1 MKRDSRC
8 ERSNCDRAIRS
19 RTMCE
24 KWCIV
29 TRRIRVNSRSIRNDT
44 PRDCR
49 SNSFKEKLK
58 EEGDNPLFFVYN
70 IEMLYMNRGRDVMS
84 KFTVASNGALETTLR
99 GAEVLSTPLLNK
111 GVAFTQEEREELG
124 LKGLLPPAVLT
135 LEEQARRAYEQF
147 SSQPDDLLKNVY
159 LTALHDR
166 NEVLFYRILTE
177 HLREMLPIV
186 YTPTVGVAIQRY
198 SHEYRKPRGIYLSIN
213 DPSGIEDAF
222 ANIGATAENIDLVVV
237 TDGEGILG
245 IGDWGVGG
253 INIAIGKLA
262 VYTAAVGIDPS
273 RVLPVILDVGT
284 NREELLNNPFYIG
297 NRHPRITGEAYDEFI
312 DTFVQAVNKQFPKA
326 LLHWEDFSSRNARKI
341 LDKYRHDVCTFNDDI
356 QGTGAVSLA
365 AVLSAVK
372 ASGVPLSEHRV
383 VVFGAGTAGIG
394 IADQVRDAM
403 VRVGLSDEE
412 SHNRFWCIDRN
423 GLVTD
428 NMEDLLDFQ
437 IPYARK
443 EAEVSDW
450 KQNDA
455 IGLAEVVKHV
465 KPTILIGTSTVAGA
479 FKEEIIKEMASH
491 VERPII
497 LPMSNPTPLAEA
509 KPADL
514 IEWTEGKALVATG
527 SPFEPVTYNG
537 VTYVIGQS
545 NNALIFPGLGLG
557 TIVVRASVMTDGMF
571 AAAAEAVASM
581 VDTSQPGAP
590 ILPEVEELRN
600 ISELVAI
607 EVAKVAVA
615 EGVAREN
622 LSDDDIK
629 IAVKEAIWEPE
640 YRQIKAVEKVRI

>member
-1 MKRDSRC
+1 
-8 ERSNCDRAIRS
+8 
-19 RTMCE
+19 
-24 KWCIV
+24 
-29 TRRIRVNSRSIRNDT
+29 
-44 PRDCR
+44 
-49 SNSFKEKLK
+49 
-58 EEGDNPLFFVYN
+58 
-70 IEMLYMNRGRDVMS
+70 MS
-84 KFTVASNGALETTLR
+84 KFTVASNGSLETTLR
-99 GAEVLSTPLLNK
+99 GVEVLSTPLLNK

-147 SSQPDDLLKNVY
+147 CSQPDDLLKNVY

-166 NEVLFYRILTE
+166 NEVLFYRILTD

-198 SHEYRKPRGIYLSIN
+198 SHEYRKPRGVYLSIN
-213 DPSGIEDAF
+213 DPSGIEEAF

-284 NREELLNNPFYIG
+284 NREELLDNPFYIG
-297 NRHPRITGEAYDEFI
+297 NRHPRITGKAYDKFI

-341 LDKYRHDVCTFNDDI
+341 LDKYRHDICTFNDDI

-403 VRVGLSDEE
+403 VRVGVSEEE
-412 SHNRFWCIDRN
+412 SYKRFWCIDRN

-437 IPYARK
+437 MPYARK
-443 EAEVSDW
+443 EAEVSEW

-455 IGLAEVVKHV
+455 IGLAEVVKQV

-514 IEWTEGKALVATG
+514 IEWTEGRALVATG

-600 ISELVAI
+600 ISEMVAI

-622 LSDDDIK
+622 LSDNDIK

-640 YRQIKAVEKVRI
+640 YRQIKAIEKVRI

>member
-1 MKRDSRC
+1 
-8 ERSNCDRAIRS
+8 
-19 RTMCE
+19 
-24 KWCIV
+24 
-29 TRRIRVNSRSIRNDT
+29 
-44 PRDCR
+44 
-49 SNSFKEKLK
+49 
-58 EEGDNPLFFVYN
+58 
-70 IEMLYMNRGRDVMS
+70 MS
-84 KFTVASNGALETTLR
+84 KFTVASNGSLETTLR
-99 GAEVLSTPLLNK
+99 GVEVLSTPLLNK

-135 LEEQARRAYEQF
+135 LDEQARRAYEQF
-147 SSQPDDLLKNVY
+147 CSQPDDLLKNVY

-166 NEVLFYRILTE
+166 NEVLFYRILTN

-198 SHEYRKPRGIYLSIN
+198 SHEYRKPRGVYLSVN
-213 DPSGIEDAF
+213 DPSGIEEAF

-297 NRHPRITGEAYDEFI
+297 NRHPRVTGEAYDEFI
-312 DTFVQAVNKQFPKA
+312 DTFVQAVGNKFPKA

-437 IPYARK
+437 MPYARK
-443 EAEVSDW
+443 EAEVSEW
-450 KQNDA
+450 KQNDV

-509 KPADL
+509 KPVDL
-514 IEWTEGKALVATG
+514 IEWTEGRALVATG

-600 ISELVAI
+600 ISEMVAI

-622 LSDDDIK
+622 LSDNDIK
-629 IAVKEAIWEPE
+629 IAVKDAIWEPE

>member
-1 MKRDSRC
+1 
-8 ERSNCDRAIRS
+8 
-19 RTMCE
+19 
-24 KWCIV
+24 
-29 TRRIRVNSRSIRNDT
+29 
-44 PRDCR
+44 
-49 SNSFKEKLK
+49 
-58 EEGDNPLFFVYN
+58 
-70 IEMLYMNRGRDVMS
+70 MS

-111 GVAFTQEEREELG
+111 GVAFTQNEREELG

-166 NEVLFYRILTE
+166 NEVLFYRILTD

-198 SHEYRKPRGIYLSIN
+198 SHEYRKPRGVYLSIN
-213 DPSGIEDAF
+213 DPSGIEEAF
-222 ANIGATAENIDLVVV
+222 TNIGATAENIDLVVV

-297 NRHPRITGEAYDEFI
+297 NRHPRITGKAYDEFI

-403 VRVGLSDEE
+403 VRVGVSEEE
-412 SHNRFWCIDRN
+412 SYKRFWCIDRN

-443 EAEVSDW
+443 KVEVSGW
-450 KQNDA
+450 KQNDV

-514 IEWTEGKALVATG
+514 IEWTEGRALVATG

-600 ISELVAI
+600 ISEMVAI

-615 EGVAREN
+615 EGVARVN
-622 LSDDDIK
+622 LSDNDIK
-629 IAVKEAIWEPE
+629 MTVKEAMWKPE

>member
-1 MKRDSRC
+1 
-8 ERSNCDRAIRS
+8 
-19 RTMCE
+19 
-24 KWCIV
+24 
-29 TRRIRVNSRSIRNDT
+29 
-44 PRDCR
+44 
-49 SNSFKEKLK
+49 
-58 EEGDNPLFFVYN
+58 
-70 IEMLYMNRGRDVMS
+70 MNRGRDVMS

-111 GVAFTQEEREELG
+111 GVAFTQNEREELG

-166 NEVLFYRILTE
+166 NEVLFYRILTD

-198 SHEYRKPRGIYLSIN
+198 SHEYRKPRGVYLSIN
-213 DPSGIEDAF
+213 DPLGIEEAF
-222 ANIGATAENIDLVVV
+222 TNIGATAENIDLVVV

-403 VRVGLSDEE
+403 VRVGVSEEE
-412 SHNRFWCIDRN
+412 SYKRFWCIDRN

-443 EAEVSDW
+443 QAEVSEW
-450 KQNDA
+450 KQNDV

-514 IEWTEGKALVATG
+514 IEWTEGRALVATG

-600 ISELVAI
+600 ISEMVAI

-615 EGVAREN
+615 EGVARVN
-622 LSDDDIK
+622 LSDNDIK
-629 IAVKEAIWEPE
+629 MAVKEAMWKPE

>member
-1 MKRDSRC
+1 
-8 ERSNCDRAIRS
+8 
-19 RTMCE
+19 
-24 KWCIV
+24 
-29 TRRIRVNSRSIRNDT
+29 
-44 PRDCR
+44 
-49 SNSFKEKLK
+49 
-58 EEGDNPLFFVYN
+58 
-70 IEMLYMNRGRDVMS
+70 MS
-84 KFTVASNGALETTLR
+84 KFTVASNGSLETTLR
-99 GAEVLSTPLLNK
+99 GVEVLSTPLLNK

-147 SSQPDDLLKNVY
+147 CSQPDDLLKNVY

-166 NEVLFYRILTE
+166 NEVLFYRILTD

-198 SHEYRKPRGIYLSIN
+198 SHEYRKPRGVYLSIN
-213 DPSGIEDAF
+213 DPSGIEEAF

-284 NREELLNNPFYIG
+284 NREELLDNPFYIG
-297 NRHPRITGEAYDEFI
+297 NRHLRITGEAYDEFI

-341 LDKYRHDVCTFNDDI
+341 LDKYRHDICTFNDDI

-403 VRVGLSDEE
+403 VRVGVSEEE
-412 SHNRFWCIDRN
+412 SYKRFWCIDRN

-437 IPYARK
+437 MPYARK
-443 EAEVSDW
+443 EAEVSEW
-450 KQNDA
+450 KQNGV

-600 ISELVAI
+600 ISEMVAI

-622 LSDDDIK
+622 LSDNDIK

>member
-1 MKRDSRC
+1 
-8 ERSNCDRAIRS
+8 
-19 RTMCE
+19 
-24 KWCIV
+24 
-29 TRRIRVNSRSIRNDT
+29 
-44 PRDCR
+44 
-49 SNSFKEKLK
+49 
-58 EEGDNPLFFVYN
+58 
-70 IEMLYMNRGRDVMS
+70 MS
-84 KFTVASNGALETTLR
+84 KFTVASNGSLETTLR
-99 GAEVLSTPLLNK
+99 GVEVLSTPLLNK

-198 SHEYRKPRGIYLSIN
+198 SHEYRKPRGVYLSIN

-403 VRVGLSDEE
+403 VRVGLSDEA

>member
-1 MKRDSRC
+1 
-8 ERSNCDRAIRS
+8 
-19 RTMCE
+19 
-24 KWCIV
+24 
-29 TRRIRVNSRSIRNDT
+29 
-44 PRDCR
+44 
-49 SNSFKEKLK
+49 
-58 EEGDNPLFFVYN
+58 
-70 IEMLYMNRGRDVMS
+70 MS
-84 KFTVASNGALETTLR
+84 KFTVASNGSLETTLR
-99 GAEVLSTPLLNK
+99 GVEVLSTPLLNK

-147 SSQPDDLLKNVY
+147 CSQPDDLLKNVY

-166 NEVLFYRILTE
+166 NEVLFYRILTD

-198 SHEYRKPRGIYLSIN
+198 SHEYRKPRGVYLSIN
-213 DPSGIEDAF
+213 DPSGIEEAF

-403 VRVGLSDEE
+403 VRVGVSEEE
-412 SHNRFWCIDRN
+412 SYKRFWCIDRN

-443 EAEVSDW
+443 EAEVSEW
-450 KQNDA
+450 KQNDV

-514 IEWTEGKALVATG
+514 IQWTEGRALVATG

-600 ISELVAI
+600 ISEMVAI

-622 LSDDDIK
+622 LSDNDIK

>member
-1 MKRDSRC
+1 
-8 ERSNCDRAIRS
+8 
-19 RTMCE
+19 
-24 KWCIV
+24 
-29 TRRIRVNSRSIRNDT
+29 
-44 PRDCR
+44 
-49 SNSFKEKLK
+49 
-58 EEGDNPLFFVYN
+58 
-70 IEMLYMNRGRDVMS
+70 MS
-84 KFTVASNGALETTLR
+84 KFTVASNGSLETTLR
-99 GAEVLSTPLLNK
+99 GVEVLSTPLLNK

-147 SSQPDDLLKNVY
+147 CSQPDDLLKNVY

-166 NEVLFYRILTE
+166 NEVLFYRILTD

-198 SHEYRKPRGIYLSIN
+198 SHEYRKPRGVYLSIN
-213 DPSGIEDAF
+213 DPSGIEEAF

-284 NREELLNNPFYIG
+284 NREELLDNPFYIG

-341 LDKYRHDVCTFNDDI
+341 LDKYRHDICTFNDDI

-403 VRVGLSDEE
+403 VRVGVSEEE
-412 SHNRFWCIDRN
+412 SYKRFWCIDRN

-443 EAEVSDW
+443 EAEVSEW
-450 KQNDA
+450 KQNGV

-479 FKEEIIKEMASH
+479 FKEEIIKEMASR

-514 IEWTEGKALVATG
+514 IEWTEGRALVATG

-600 ISELVAI
+600 ISEMVAI

-622 LSDDDIK
+622 LSDNDIK

>member
-1 MKRDSRC
+1 
-8 ERSNCDRAIRS
+8 
-19 RTMCE
+19 
-24 KWCIV
+24 
-29 TRRIRVNSRSIRNDT
+29 
-44 PRDCR
+44 
-49 SNSFKEKLK
+49 
-58 EEGDNPLFFVYN
+58 
-70 IEMLYMNRGRDVMS
+70 MS

-111 GVAFTQEEREELG
+111 GVAFTQNEREELG

-166 NEVLFYRILTE
+166 NEVLFYRILTD

-198 SHEYRKPRGIYLSIN
+198 SHEYRKPRGVYLSIN
-213 DPSGIEDAF
+213 DPSGIEEAF
-222 ANIGATAENIDLVVV
+222 TNIGATAENIDLVVV

-284 NREELLNNPFYIG
+284 NREELLDNPFYIG

-403 VRVGLSDEE
+403 VRVGVSEEE
-412 SHNRFWCIDRN
+412 SYKRFWCIDRN

-443 EAEVSDW
+443 EAEVSEW
-450 KQNDA
+450 KENDV

-514 IEWTEGKALVATG
+514 IEWTEGRALVATG

-600 ISELVAI
+600 ISEMVAI

-615 EGVAREN
+615 EGVARVN
-622 LSDDDIK
+622 LSDNDIK
-629 IAVKEAIWEPE
+629 MAVQEAMWKPE

>member
-1 MKRDSRC
+1 
-8 ERSNCDRAIRS
+8 
-19 RTMCE
+19 
-24 KWCIV
+24 
-29 TRRIRVNSRSIRNDT
+29 
-44 PRDCR
+44 
-49 SNSFKEKLK
+49 
-58 EEGDNPLFFVYN
+58 
-70 IEMLYMNRGRDVMS
+70 MNRGRDVMS
-84 KFTVASNGALETTLR
+84 KFTVASNGSLETTLR
-99 GAEVLSTPLLNK
+99 GVEVLSTPLLNK

-147 SSQPDDLLKNVY
+147 CSQPDDLLKNVY

-166 NEVLFYRILTE
+166 NEVLFYRILTD

-198 SHEYRKPRGIYLSIN
+198 SHEYRKPRGVYLSIN
-213 DPSGIEDAF
+213 DPSGIEEAF

-341 LDKYRHDVCTFNDDI
+341 LDKYRHDICTFNDDI

-403 VRVGLSDEE
+403 VRVGVSEEE
-412 SHNRFWCIDRN
+412 SYKRFWCIDRN

-428 NMEDLLDFQ
+428 NMKDLLDFQ
-437 IPYARK
+437 MPYARK
-443 EAEVSDW
+443 EAEVSEW
-450 KQNDA
+450 KQNGV

-479 FKEEIIKEMASH
+479 FKEEIVKEMASH

-514 IEWTEGKALVATG
+514 IKWTEGRALVATG

-600 ISELVAI
+600 ISEMVAI

-622 LSDDDIK
+622 LSDNDIK

>member
-1 MKRDSRC
+1 
-8 ERSNCDRAIRS
+8 
-19 RTMCE
+19 
-24 KWCIV
+24 
-29 TRRIRVNSRSIRNDT
+29 
-44 PRDCR
+44 
-49 SNSFKEKLK
+49 
-58 EEGDNPLFFVYN
+58 
-70 IEMLYMNRGRDVMS
+70 MS
-84 KFTVASNGALETTLR
+84 KFTVASNGSLETTLR
-99 GAEVLSTPLLNK
+99 GVEVLSTPLLNK

-135 LEEQARRAYEQF
+135 LDEQARRAYEQF
-147 SSQPDDLLKNVY
+147 CSQPDDLLKNVY

-166 NEVLFYRILTE
+166 NEVLFYRILTN

-198 SHEYRKPRGIYLSIN
+198 SHEYRKPRGVYLSVN
-213 DPSGIEDAF
+213 DPSGIEEAF

-297 NRHPRITGEAYDEFI
+297 NRHPRVTGEAYDEFI
-312 DTFVQAVNKQFPKA
+312 DTFVQAVGNKFPKA

-443 EAEVSDW
+443 EAEVSEW
-450 KQNDA
+450 KQNGV

-514 IEWTEGKALVATG
+514 IEWTEGRALVATG

-581 VDTSQPGAP
+581 VDASQPGAP

-600 ISELVAI
+600 ISEMVAI

-615 EGVAREN
+615 EGVAREK
-622 LSDDDIK
+622 LSDNDIK

>member
-1 MKRDSRC
+1 
-8 ERSNCDRAIRS
+8 
-19 RTMCE
+19 
-24 KWCIV
+24 
-29 TRRIRVNSRSIRNDT
+29 
-44 PRDCR
+44 
-49 SNSFKEKLK
+49 
-58 EEGDNPLFFVYN
+58 
-70 IEMLYMNRGRDVMS
+70 MS
-84 KFTVASNGALETTLR
+84 KFTVASNGSLETALR
-99 GAEVLSTPLLNK
+99 GVEVLATPLLNK

-135 LEEQARRAYEQF
+135 LDEQARRAYEQF
-147 SSQPDDLLKNVY
+147 CSQPDDLLKNVY

-198 SHEYRKPRGIYLSIN
+198 SHEYRKPRGVYLSIN
-213 DPSGIEDAF
+213 DPSGIEEAF

-372 ASGVPLSEHRV
+372 VSGVPLSEHRV

-443 EAEVSDW
+443 EAEVSEW
-450 KQNDA
+450 KQNDV

-509 KPADL
+509 KPVDL
-514 IEWTEGKALVATG
+514 IEWTEGRALVATG

-600 ISELVAI
+600 ISEMVAI

-622 LSDDDIK
+622 LSENDIK

>member
-1 MKRDSRC
+1 
-8 ERSNCDRAIRS
+8 
-19 RTMCE
+19 
-24 KWCIV
+24 
-29 TRRIRVNSRSIRNDT
+29 
-44 PRDCR
+44 
-49 SNSFKEKLK
+49 
-58 EEGDNPLFFVYN
+58 
-70 IEMLYMNRGRDVMS
+70 MS
-84 KFTVASNGALETTLR
+84 KFTVASNGSLETTLR
-99 GAEVLSTPLLNK
+99 GVEVLSTPLLNK

-147 SSQPDDLLKNVY
+147 CSQPDDLLKNVY

-166 NEVLFYRILTE
+166 NEVLFYRILTD

-198 SHEYRKPRGIYLSIN
+198 SHEYRKPRGVYLSIN
-213 DPSGIEDAF
+213 DPSGIEEAF

-284 NREELLNNPFYIG
+284 NREELLDNPFYIG

-341 LDKYRHDVCTFNDDI
+341 LDKYRHDICTFNDDI

-403 VRVGLSDEE
+403 VRVGVSEEE
-412 SHNRFWCIDRN
+412 SYKRFWCIDRN

-443 EAEVSDW
+443 EAEVSEW
-450 KQNDA
+450 KQNGV

-509 KPADL
+509 KPANL
-514 IEWTEGKALVATG
+514 IEWTEGRALVATG

-600 ISELVAI
+600 ISEMVAI

-622 LSDDDIK
+622 VSDNDIK

>member
-1 MKRDSRC
+1 
-8 ERSNCDRAIRS
+8 
-19 RTMCE
+19 
-24 KWCIV
+24 
-29 TRRIRVNSRSIRNDT
+29 
-44 PRDCR
+44 
-49 SNSFKEKLK
+49 
-58 EEGDNPLFFVYN
+58 
-70 IEMLYMNRGRDVMS
+70 MS

-111 GVAFTQEEREELG
+111 GVAFTQNEREELG

-166 NEVLFYRILTE
+166 NEVLFYRILTD

-198 SHEYRKPRGIYLSIN
+198 SHEYRKPRGVYLSIN
-213 DPSGIEDAF
+213 DPSGIEEAF
-222 ANIGATAENIDLVVV
+222 TNIGATAENIDLVVV

-312 DTFVQAVNKQFPKA
+312 DTFVQAVNNQFPKA

-403 VRVGLSDEE
+403 VRVGVSEEE
-412 SHNRFWCIDRN
+412 SYKRFWCIDRN

-443 EAEVSDW
+443 EAEVSEW
-450 KQNDA
+450 KENDV

-514 IEWTEGKALVATG
+514 IQWTEGRALVATG

-600 ISELVAI
+600 ISEMVAI

-615 EGVAREN
+615 EGVARVN
-622 LSDDDIK
+622 LSDNDIK
-629 IAVKEAIWEPE
+629 MAVQEAMWKPE

>member
-1 MKRDSRC
+1 
-8 ERSNCDRAIRS
+8 
-19 RTMCE
+19 
-24 KWCIV
+24 
-29 TRRIRVNSRSIRNDT
+29 
-44 PRDCR
+44 
-49 SNSFKEKLK
+49 
-58 EEGDNPLFFVYN
+58 
-70 IEMLYMNRGRDVMS
+70 MS
-84 KFTVASNGALETTLR
+84 KFTVASNGALETALR
-99 GAEVLSTPLLNK
+99 GVEVLSTPLLNK

-135 LEEQARRAYEQF
+135 LDEQARRAYEQF
-147 SSQPDDLLKNVY
+147 CSQPDDLLKNVY

-166 NEVLFYRILTE
+166 NEVLFYRILTD

-198 SHEYRKPRGIYLSIN
+198 SHEYRKPRGVYLSVN
-213 DPSGIEDAF
+213 DPSGIEEAF
-222 ANIGATAENIDLVVV
+222 NNIGATAENIDLVVV

-403 VRVGLSDEE
+403 VRVGLSEEE

-428 NMEDLLDFQ
+428 NMGDLLDFQ

-443 EAEVSDW
+443 EAEVSEW
-450 KQNDA
+450 KANDV
-455 IGLAEVVKHV
+455 IGLAEVVKHA

-514 IEWTEGKALVATG
+514 IEWTEGRALVATG

-600 ISELVAI
+600 ISEMVAI

-615 EGVAREN
+615 EGVAREK
-622 LSDDDIK
+622 LSDNDIK
-629 IAVKEAIWEPE
+629 IAVKEAMWMPE

>member
-1 MKRDSRC
+1 
-8 ERSNCDRAIRS
+8 
-19 RTMCE
+19 
-24 KWCIV
+24 
-29 TRRIRVNSRSIRNDT
+29 
-44 PRDCR
+44 
-49 SNSFKEKLK
+49 
-58 EEGDNPLFFVYN
+58 
-70 IEMLYMNRGRDVMS
+70 MS

-111 GVAFTQEEREELG
+111 GVAFTQNEREELG

-166 NEVLFYRILTE
+166 NEVLFYRILTD

-198 SHEYRKPRGIYLSIN
+198 SHEYRKPRGVYLSIN
-213 DPSGIEDAF
+213 DPSGIEEAF
-222 ANIGATAENIDLVVV
+222 TNIGATAENIDLVVV

-403 VRVGLSDEE
+403 VRVGVSEEE
-412 SHNRFWCIDRN
+412 SYKRFWCIDRN

-443 EAEVSDW
+443 EAEVSEW
-450 KQNDA
+450 KENDV

-514 IEWTEGKALVATG
+514 IEWTEGRALVATG
-527 SPFEPVTYNG
+527 SPFESVTYNG

-600 ISELVAI
+600 ISEMVAI

-615 EGVAREN
+615 EGVARVN
-622 LSDDDIK
+622 LSDNDIK
-629 IAVKEAIWEPE
+629 MAVKEAMWKPE

>member
-1 MKRDSRC
+1 
-8 ERSNCDRAIRS
+8 
-19 RTMCE
+19 
-24 KWCIV
+24 
-29 TRRIRVNSRSIRNDT
+29 
-44 PRDCR
+44 
-49 SNSFKEKLK
+49 
-58 EEGDNPLFFVYN
+58 
-70 IEMLYMNRGRDVMS
+70 MS
-84 KFTVASNGALETTLR
+84 KFTVASNGSLETTLR
-99 GAEVLSTPLLNK
+99 GVEVLATPLLNK

-147 SSQPDDLLKNVY
+147 CSQPDDLLKNVY

-166 NEVLFYRILTE
+166 NEVLFYRILTD

-198 SHEYRKPRGIYLSIN
+198 SHEYRKPRGVYLSVN
-213 DPSGIEDAF
+213 DPSGIEEAF

-284 NREELLNNPFYIG
+284 NREDLLNNPFYIG
-297 NRHPRITGEAYDEFI
+297 NRHPRVTGEAYDEFI
-312 DTFVQAVNKQFPKA
+312 DTFVQAVGNKFPKA

-372 ASGVPLSEHRV
+372 ASGVPLNEHRV

-403 VRVGLSDEE
+403 VRVGLSEQE
-412 SHNRFWCIDRN
+412 AHERFWCIDRN
-423 GLVTD
+423 GLITD

-437 IPYARK
+437 IPYVRK
-443 EAEVSDW
+443 VAEVNEW
-450 KQNDA
+450 KQSDA
-455 IGLAEVVKHV
+455 IGLAEVVKYV

-509 KPADL
+509 KPVDL
-514 IEWTEGKALVATG
+514 IEWTEGRALVATG

-581 VDTSQPGAP
+581 VDTSKPGAP

-600 ISELVAI
+600 ISEMVAI

-615 EGVAREN
+615 EGVARES
-622 LSDDDIK
+622 LSDNDIK
-629 IAVKEAIWEPE
+629 IAVKESMWKPE

>member
-1 MKRDSRC
+1 
-8 ERSNCDRAIRS
+8 
-19 RTMCE
+19 
-24 KWCIV
+24 
-29 TRRIRVNSRSIRNDT
+29 
-44 PRDCR
+44 
-49 SNSFKEKLK
+49 
-58 EEGDNPLFFVYN
+58 
-70 IEMLYMNRGRDVMS
+70 MS
-84 KFTVASNGALETTLR
+84 KFTVAPNGALETTLR

-111 GVAFTQEEREELG
+111 GVAFTQNEREELG

-166 NEVLFYRILTE
+166 NEVLFYRILTD

-198 SHEYRKPRGIYLSIN
+198 SHEYRKPRGVYLSIN
-213 DPSGIEDAF
+213 DPSGIEEAF
-222 ANIGATAENIDLVVV
+222 TNIGATAENIDLVVV

-403 VRVGLSDEE
+403 VRVGVSEEE
-412 SHNRFWCIDRN
+412 SYKRFWCIDRN

-443 EAEVSDW
+443 EAEVSEW
-450 KQNDA
+450 KENDV

-514 IEWTEGKALVATG
+514 IEWTEGRALVATG

-600 ISELVAI
+600 ISEMVAI

-615 EGVAREN
+615 EGVARVN
-622 LSDDDIK
+622 LSDNDIK
-629 IAVKEAIWEPE
+629 MAVQEAMWKPE

>member
-1 MKRDSRC
+1 
-8 ERSNCDRAIRS
+8 
-19 RTMCE
+19 
-24 KWCIV
+24 
-29 TRRIRVNSRSIRNDT
+29 
-44 PRDCR
+44 
-49 SNSFKEKLK
+49 
-58 EEGDNPLFFVYN
+58 
-70 IEMLYMNRGRDVMS
+70 MS

-166 NEVLFYRILTE
+166 NEVLFYRILTD

-428 NMEDLLDFQ
+428 NMEGLLDFQ

-450 KQNDA
+450 KQNDV

-514 IEWTEGKALVATG
+514 IEWTEGRALVATG

-581 VDTSQPGAP
+581 VDTSQSGAP

-622 LSDDDIK
+622 LSDNDIK
-629 IAVKEAIWEPE
+629 IAVKEAMWKPE
-640 YRQIKAVEKVRI
+640 YRQIKAVEKVSI

>member
-1 MKRDSRC
+1 
-8 ERSNCDRAIRS
+8 
-19 RTMCE
+19 
-24 KWCIV
+24 
-29 TRRIRVNSRSIRNDT
+29 
-44 PRDCR
+44 
-49 SNSFKEKLK
+49 
-58 EEGDNPLFFVYN
+58 
-70 IEMLYMNRGRDVMS
+70 MS
-84 KFTVASNGALETTLR
+84 KFTVASNGSLETTLR
-99 GAEVLSTPLLNK
+99 GVEVLSTPLLNK

-147 SSQPDDLLKNVY
+147 CSQPDDLLKNVY

-166 NEVLFYRILTE
+166 NEVLFYRILTD

-198 SHEYRKPRGIYLSIN
+198 SHEYRKPRGVYLSIN
-213 DPSGIEDAF
+213 DPSGIEEAF

-284 NREELLNNPFYIG
+284 NREELLDNPFYIG

-341 LDKYRHDVCTFNDDI
+341 LDKYRHDICTFNDDI

-403 VRVGLSDEE
+403 VRVGVSEEE
-412 SHNRFWCIDRN
+412 SYKRFWCIDRN

-437 IPYARK
+437 MPYARK
-443 EAEVSDW
+443 EAEVSEW
-450 KQNDA
+450 KENGV
-455 IGLAEVVKHV
+455 IGLAEVVKQV

-514 IEWTEGKALVATG
+514 IEWTEGRALVATG

-600 ISELVAI
+600 ISEMVAI

-622 LSDDDIK
+622 LSDNDIK

>member
-1 MKRDSRC
+1 
-8 ERSNCDRAIRS
+8 
-19 RTMCE
+19 
-24 KWCIV
+24 
-29 TRRIRVNSRSIRNDT
+29 
-44 PRDCR
+44 
-49 SNSFKEKLK
+49 
-58 EEGDNPLFFVYN
+58 
-70 IEMLYMNRGRDVMS
+70 MNRGRDVMS

-111 GVAFTQEEREELG
+111 GVAFTQNEREELG

-166 NEVLFYRILTE
+166 NEVLFYRILTD

-198 SHEYRKPRGIYLSIN
+198 SHEYRKPRGVYLSIN
-213 DPSGIEDAF
+213 DPSGIEEAF
-222 ANIGATAENIDLVVV
+222 TNIGATAENIDLVVV

-403 VRVGLSDEE
+403 VRVGVSEEE
-412 SHNRFWCIDRN
+412 SYKRFWCIDRN

-443 EAEVSDW
+443 EAEVSEW
-450 KQNDA
+450 KENDV

-479 FKEEIIKEMASH
+479 FKEEIIKEMDSH

-514 IEWTEGKALVATG
+514 IEWTEGRALVATG

-600 ISELVAI
+600 ISEMVAI

-615 EGVAREN
+615 EGVARVN
-622 LSDDDIK
+622 LSDNDIK
-629 IAVKEAIWEPE
+629 MAVQEVMWKPE

>member
-1 MKRDSRC
+1 
-8 ERSNCDRAIRS
+8 
-19 RTMCE
+19 
-24 KWCIV
+24 
-29 TRRIRVNSRSIRNDT
+29 
-44 PRDCR
+44 
-49 SNSFKEKLK
+49 
-58 EEGDNPLFFVYN
+58 
-70 IEMLYMNRGRDVMS
+70 MS

-622 LSDDDIK
+622 LSDEDIK

>member
-1 MKRDSRC
+1 
-8 ERSNCDRAIRS
+8 
-19 RTMCE
+19 
-24 KWCIV
+24 
-29 TRRIRVNSRSIRNDT
+29 
-44 PRDCR
+44 
-49 SNSFKEKLK
+49 
-58 EEGDNPLFFVYN
+58 
-70 IEMLYMNRGRDVMS
+70 MNRGRDVMS

-111 GVAFTQEEREELG
+111 GVAFTQNEREELG

-166 NEVLFYRILTE
+166 NEVLFYRILTD

-213 DPSGIEDAF
+213 DPSGIEEAF
-222 ANIGATAENIDLVVV
+222 ANMGATAENIDLVVV

-403 VRVGLSDEE
+403 VRVGVSEEE
-412 SHNRFWCIDRN
+412 SYKRFWCIDRN

-443 EAEVSDW
+443 EAEVSEW
-450 KQNDA
+450 KENDV

-479 FKEEIIKEMASH
+479 FKEEIIKKMASH

-514 IEWTEGKALVATG
+514 IEWTEGRALVATG

-600 ISELVAI
+600 ISEMVAI

-615 EGVAREN
+615 EGVARVN
-622 LSDDDIK
+622 LSDNDIK
-629 IAVKEAIWEPE
+629 MAVKEAMWKPK

>member
-1 MKRDSRC
+1 
-8 ERSNCDRAIRS
+8 
-19 RTMCE
+19 
-24 KWCIV
+24 
-29 TRRIRVNSRSIRNDT
+29 
-44 PRDCR
+44 
-49 SNSFKEKLK
+49 
-58 EEGDNPLFFVYN
+58 
-70 IEMLYMNRGRDVMS
+70 MS
-84 KFTVASNGALETTLR
+84 KFTVASNGSLETTLR
-99 GAEVLSTPLLNK
+99 GVEVLSTPLLNK

-147 SSQPDDLLKNVY
+147 CSQPDDLLKNVY

-166 NEVLFYRILTE
+166 NEVLFYRILTD

-198 SHEYRKPRGIYLSIN
+198 SHEYRKPRGVYLSIN
-213 DPSGIEDAF
+213 DPSGIEEAF

-284 NREELLNNPFYIG
+284 NREELLDNPFYIG

-312 DTFVQAVNKQFPKA
+312 DTFVQVVNKQFPKA

-341 LDKYRHDVCTFNDDI
+341 LDKYRHDICTFNDDI

-403 VRVGLSDEE
+403 VRVGVSEEE
-412 SHNRFWCIDRN
+412 SYKRFWCIDRN

-437 IPYARK
+437 MPYARK
-443 EAEVSDW
+443 EAEVSEW
-450 KQNDA
+450 KENGV
-455 IGLAEVVKHV
+455 IGLAEVVKQV

-514 IEWTEGKALVATG
+514 IEWTEGRALVATG

-600 ISELVAI
+600 ISEMVAI

-622 LSDDDIK
+622 LSDNDIK

-640 YRQIKAVEKVRI
+640 YRQIKAVEKVTI

>member
-1 MKRDSRC
+1 
-8 ERSNCDRAIRS
+8 
-19 RTMCE
+19 
-24 KWCIV
+24 
-29 TRRIRVNSRSIRNDT
+29 
-44 PRDCR
+44 
-49 SNSFKEKLK
+49 
-58 EEGDNPLFFVYN
+58 
-70 IEMLYMNRGRDVMS
+70 MNRGRDVMS

-111 GVAFTQEEREELG
+111 GVAFTREEREELG

-166 NEVLFYRILTE
+166 NEVLFYRILTD

-428 NMEDLLDFQ
+428 NMEGLLDFQ

-450 KQNDA
+450 KQNDV

-514 IEWTEGKALVATG
+514 IEWTEGRALVATG

-622 LSDDDIK
+622 LSDNDIK
-629 IAVKEAIWEPE
+629 IAVKEAMWKPE
-640 YRQIKAVEKVRI
+640 YRQIKAVEKVSI

>member
-1 MKRDSRC
+1 
-8 ERSNCDRAIRS
+8 
-19 RTMCE
+19 
-24 KWCIV
+24 
-29 TRRIRVNSRSIRNDT
+29 
-44 PRDCR
+44 
-49 SNSFKEKLK
+49 
-58 EEGDNPLFFVYN
+58 
-70 IEMLYMNRGRDVMS
+70 MS

-111 GVAFTQEEREELG
+111 GVAFTQNEREELG

-166 NEVLFYRILTE
+166 NEVLFYRILTD

-198 SHEYRKPRGIYLSIN
+198 SHEYRKPRGVYLSIN
-213 DPSGIEDAF
+213 DPSGIEEAF
-222 ANIGATAENIDLVVV
+222 TNIGATAENIDLVVV

-312 DTFVQAVNKQFPKA
+312 DTFVQSVNKQFPKA

-403 VRVGLSDEE
+403 VRVGVSEEE
-412 SHNRFWCIDRN
+412 SYKRFWCIDRN

-443 EAEVSDW
+443 EAEVSEW
-450 KQNDA
+450 KQNDV

-491 VERPII
+491 IERPII

-514 IEWTEGKALVATG
+514 IEWTEGRALVATG

-600 ISELVAI
+600 ISEMVAI

-615 EGVAREN
+615 EGVARVN
-622 LSDDDIK
+622 LSDNDIK
-629 IAVKEAIWEPE
+629 MAVKEAMWKPE

>member
-1 MKRDSRC
+1 MAYINK
-8 ERSNCDRAIRS
+8 
-19 RTMCE
+19 
-24 KWCIV
+24 
-29 TRRIRVNSRSIRNDT
+29 
-44 PRDCR
+44 
-49 SNSFKEKLK
+49 
-58 EEGDNPLFFVYN
+58 
-70 IEMLYMNRGRDVMS
+70 GRDGMS
-84 KFTVASNGALETTLR
+84 KFTVTSNGVLETTLR
-99 GAEVLSTPLLNK
+99 GVEVLATPLLNK
-111 GVAFTQEEREELG
+111 GVAFTEEEREELG

-135 LEEQARRAYEQF
+135 LDEQARRAYKQF
-147 SSQPDDLLKNVY
+147 CSQPDDLLKNVY

-166 NEVLFYRILTE
+166 NEVLFYRLLTD

-198 SHEYRKPRGIYLSIN
+198 SHEYRKPRGVYLSIN
-213 DPSGIEDAF
+213 DPSGIEEAF
-222 ANIGATAENIDLVVV
+222 SNIGATAENIDLVVV

-284 NREELLNNPFYIG
+284 NREDLLSNPFYIG
-297 NRHPRITGEAYDEFI
+297 NRHPRITGEAYDTFI
-312 DTFVQAVNKQFPKA
+312 DTFVKAVCNKFPKA
-326 LLHWEDFSSRNARKI
+326 LLHWEDFSSRNARRI
-341 LDKYRHDVCTFNDDI
+341 LDKYRDHVCTFNDDI

-372 ASGVPLSEHRV
+372 TSGVPLCEHRV

-403 VRVGLSDEE
+403 VRAGLSEKE
-412 SHNRFWCIDRN
+412 ANERFWCIDRN
-423 GLVTD
+423 GLLTD
-428 NMEDLLDFQ
+428 NMEGLLDFQ
-437 IPYARK
+437 LPYTRM
-443 EAEVSDW
+443 ESEVNEW
-450 KQNDA
+450 KQSETV
-455 IGLAEVVKHV
+455 GLAEVVKHV
-465 KPTILIGTSTVAGA
+465 QPTILIGTSTVAGA
-479 FKEEIIKEMASH
+479 FTEEIVKEMASH

-509 KPADL
+509 KPVDL
-514 IEWTEGKALVATG
+514 IHWTEGRALVATG
-527 SPFEPVTYNG
+527 SPFEPVTYDG

-600 ISELVAI
+600 ISEIVAI
-607 EVAKVAVA
+607 EVAKAAVA
-615 EGVAREN
+615 EGVTREKF
-622 LSDDDIK
+622 SDNDIRK
-629 IAVKEAIWEPE
+629 AVKEAMWQPE
-640 YRQIKAVEKVRI
+640 YRQVKAAKQVTI

>member
-1 MKRDSRC
+1 
-8 ERSNCDRAIRS
+8 
-19 RTMCE
+19 
-24 KWCIV
+24 
-29 TRRIRVNSRSIRNDT
+29 
-44 PRDCR
+44 
-49 SNSFKEKLK
+49 
-58 EEGDNPLFFVYN
+58 
-70 IEMLYMNRGRDVMS
+70 MS

-166 NEVLFYRILTE
+166 NEVLFYRILTD

-428 NMEDLLDFQ
+428 NMEGLLDFQ
-437 IPYARK
+437 MPYARK

-450 KQNDA
+450 KQNDV

-514 IEWTEGKALVATG
+514 IEWTEGRALVATG

-629 IAVKEAIWEPE
+629 IAVKEAMWKPE
-640 YRQIKAVEKVRI
+640 YRQIKAVEKVNI

>member
-1 MKRDSRC
+1 
-8 ERSNCDRAIRS
+8 
-19 RTMCE
+19 
-24 KWCIV
+24 
-29 TRRIRVNSRSIRNDT
+29 
-44 PRDCR
+44 
-49 SNSFKEKLK
+49 
-58 EEGDNPLFFVYN
+58 
-70 IEMLYMNRGRDVMS
+70 MS
-84 KFTVASNGALETTLR
+84 KFTVVSNGALETTLR

-111 GVAFTQEEREELG
+111 GVAFTQNEREELG

-166 NEVLFYRILTE
+166 NEVLFYRILTD

-198 SHEYRKPRGIYLSIN
+198 SHEYRKPRGVYLSIN
-213 DPSGIEDAF
+213 DPSGIEEAF
-222 ANIGATAENIDLVVV
+222 TNIGATAENIDLVVV

-297 NRHPRITGEAYDEFI
+297 NRHPRITGKAYDEFI

-403 VRVGLSDEE
+403 VRVGVSEEE
-412 SHNRFWCIDRN
+412 SYKRFWCIDRN

-443 EAEVSDW
+443 EVEVSGW
-450 KQNDA
+450 KQNDV

-514 IEWTEGKALVATG
+514 IEWTEGRALVATG

-600 ISELVAI
+600 ISEMVAI

-615 EGVAREN
+615 EGVARVN
-622 LSDDDIK
+622 LSDNDIK
-629 IAVKEAIWEPE
+629 MAVKEAMWKPE

>member
-1 MKRDSRC
+1 
-8 ERSNCDRAIRS
+8 
-19 RTMCE
+19 
-24 KWCIV
+24 
-29 TRRIRVNSRSIRNDT
+29 
-44 PRDCR
+44 
-49 SNSFKEKLK
+49 
-58 EEGDNPLFFVYN
+58 
-70 IEMLYMNRGRDVMS
+70 MNRGRDVMS

-111 GVAFTQEEREELG
+111 GVAFKQNEREELG

-166 NEVLFYRILTE
+166 NEVLFYRILTD

-198 SHEYRKPRGIYLSIN
+198 SHEYRKPRGVYLSIN
-213 DPSGIEDAF
+213 DPSGIEEAF
-222 ANIGATAENIDLVVV
+222 TNIGATAENIDLVVV

-403 VRVGLSDEE
+403 VRVGVSEEE
-412 SHNRFWCIDRN
+412 SYKRFWCIDRN

-443 EAEVSDW
+443 EAEVSGW
-450 KQNDA
+450 KQNDV

-479 FKEEIIKEMASH
+479 FKEAIIKEMASH

-514 IEWTEGKALVATG
+514 IEWTEGRALVATG

-600 ISELVAI
+600 ISEMVAI

-615 EGVAREN
+615 EGVARVN
-622 LSDDDIK
+622 LSDNDIK
-629 IAVKEAIWEPE
+629 MAVQEAMWKPE

>member
-1 MKRDSRC
+1 
-8 ERSNCDRAIRS
+8 
-19 RTMCE
+19 
-24 KWCIV
+24 
-29 TRRIRVNSRSIRNDT
+29 
-44 PRDCR
+44 
-49 SNSFKEKLK
+49 
-58 EEGDNPLFFVYN
+58 
-70 IEMLYMNRGRDVMS
+70 MS
-84 KFTVASNGALETTLR
+84 KFTVASNGSLETTLR
-99 GAEVLSTPLLNK
+99 GVEVLSTPLLNK

-147 SSQPDDLLKNVY
+147 CSQPDDLLKNVY

-166 NEVLFYRILTE
+166 NEVLFYRILTD

-198 SHEYRKPRGIYLSIN
+198 SHEYRKPRGVYLSIN
-213 DPSGIEDAF
+213 DPSGIEEAF

-284 NREELLNNPFYIG
+284 NREELLDNPFYIG

-341 LDKYRHDVCTFNDDI
+341 LDKYRHDICTFNDDI

-403 VRVGLSDEE
+403 VRVGVSEEE
-412 SHNRFWCIDRN
+412 SYKRFWCIDRN

-443 EAEVSDW
+443 EAEVSEW
-450 KQNDA
+450 KQNGV

-514 IEWTEGKALVATG
+514 IEWTEGRALVATG

-600 ISELVAI
+600 ISEMVAI

-622 LSDDDIK
+622 LSDNDIK

-640 YRQIKAVEKVRI
+640 YRQIKAVEKVTI

>member
-1 MKRDSRC
+1 
-8 ERSNCDRAIRS
+8 
-19 RTMCE
+19 
-24 KWCIV
+24 
-29 TRRIRVNSRSIRNDT
+29 
-44 PRDCR
+44 
-49 SNSFKEKLK
+49 
-58 EEGDNPLFFVYN
+58 
-70 IEMLYMNRGRDVMS
+70 MS

-198 SHEYRKPRGIYLSIN
+198 SHEYRKPRGVYLSVN
-213 DPSGIEDAF
+213 DPSGIEEAF

-297 NRHPRITGEAYDEFI
+297 NRHPRVTGEAYDEFI
-312 DTFVQAVNKQFPKA
+312 DTFVQAVGNKFPKA

-403 VRVGLSDEE
+403 VRVGVSEEE
-412 SHNRFWCIDRN
+412 SYKRFWCIDRN

-443 EAEVSDW
+443 EAEVSEW
-450 KQNDA
+450 KQNDV

-509 KPADL
+509 KPVDL
-514 IEWTEGKALVATG
+514 IEWTEGRALVATG

-600 ISELVAI
+600 ISEMVAI

-622 LSDDDIK
+622 LSNNDIK
-629 IAVKEAIWEPE
+629 IAVKEAMWEPE

>member
-1 MKRDSRC
+1 
-8 ERSNCDRAIRS
+8 
-19 RTMCE
+19 
-24 KWCIV
+24 
-29 TRRIRVNSRSIRNDT
+29 
-44 PRDCR
+44 
-49 SNSFKEKLK
+49 
-58 EEGDNPLFFVYN
+58 
-70 IEMLYMNRGRDVMS
+70 MNRGRDVMS

-111 GVAFTQEEREELG
+111 GVAFTQNEREELG

-166 NEVLFYRILTE
+166 NEVLFYRILTD

-213 DPSGIEDAF
+213 DPSGIEEAF

-297 NRHPRITGEAYDEFI
+297 NRHPRITGESYDEFI

-403 VRVGLSDEE
+403 VRAGLSEEE

-443 EAEVSDW
+443 EAEVSEW
-450 KQNDA
+450 KQNDV

-509 KPADL
+509 KPVDL
-514 IEWTEGKALVATG
+514 IEWTEGRALVATG

-600 ISELVAI
+600 ISEMVAI

-615 EGVAREN
+615 EGVARVN
-622 LSDDDIK
+622 LSDNDIK
-629 IAVKEAIWEPE
+629 MAVKEAMWKPE

>member
-1 MKRDSRC
+1 
-8 ERSNCDRAIRS
+8 
-19 RTMCE
+19 
-24 KWCIV
+24 
-29 TRRIRVNSRSIRNDT
+29 
-44 PRDCR
+44 
-49 SNSFKEKLK
+49 
-58 EEGDNPLFFVYN
+58 
-70 IEMLYMNRGRDVMS
+70 MS

-111 GVAFTQEEREELG
+111 GVAFTQNEREELG

-166 NEVLFYRILTE
+166 NEVLFYRILTD

-198 SHEYRKPRGIYLSIN
+198 SHEYRKPRGVYLSIN
-213 DPSGIEDAF
+213 DPLGIEEAF
-222 ANIGATAENIDLVVV
+222 TNIGATAENIDLVVV

-403 VRVGLSDEE
+403 VRVGVSEEE
-412 SHNRFWCIDRN
+412 SYKRFWCIDRN

-443 EAEVSDW
+443 EAEVSEW
-450 KQNDA
+450 KQNDV

-514 IEWTEGKALVATG
+514 IEWTEGRALVATG

-600 ISELVAI
+600 ISEMVAI

-615 EGVAREN
+615 EGVARVN
-622 LSDDDIK
+622 LSDNDIK
-629 IAVKEAIWEPE
+629 MAVKEAMWKPE

>member
-1 MKRDSRC
+1 
-8 ERSNCDRAIRS
+8 
-19 RTMCE
+19 
-24 KWCIV
+24 
-29 TRRIRVNSRSIRNDT
+29 
-44 PRDCR
+44 
-49 SNSFKEKLK
+49 
-58 EEGDNPLFFVYN
+58 
-70 IEMLYMNRGRDVMS
+70 MNRGRDVMS

-111 GVAFTQEEREELG
+111 GVAFTQNEREELG

-166 NEVLFYRILTE
+166 NEVLFYRILTD

-198 SHEYRKPRGIYLSIN
+198 SHEYRKPRGVYLSIN
-213 DPSGIEDAF
+213 DPSGIEEAF
-222 ANIGATAENIDLVVV
+222 TNIGATAENIDLVVV

-297 NRHPRITGEAYDEFI
+297 NRHPRITGKAYDEFI

-403 VRVGLSDEE
+403 VRVGVSEEE
-412 SHNRFWCIDRN
+412 SYKRFWCIDRN

-443 EAEVSDW
+443 EVEVSGW
-450 KQNDA
+450 KQNDV

-479 FKEEIIKEMASH
+479 FKEAIIKEMASH

-514 IEWTEGKALVATG
+514 IEWTEGRALVATG

-600 ISELVAI
+600 ISEMVAI

-615 EGVAREN
+615 EGVARVN
-622 LSDDDIK
+622 LSDNDIK
-629 IAVKEAIWEPE
+629 MAVKEAMWKPE

>member
-1 MKRDSRC
+1 
-8 ERSNCDRAIRS
+8 
-19 RTMCE
+19 
-24 KWCIV
+24 
-29 TRRIRVNSRSIRNDT
+29 
-44 PRDCR
+44 
-49 SNSFKEKLK
+49 
-58 EEGDNPLFFVYN
+58 
-70 IEMLYMNRGRDVMS
+70 MS

-111 GVAFTQEEREELG
+111 GVAFTQNEREELG

-166 NEVLFYRILTE
+166 NEVLFYRILTD

-198 SHEYRKPRGIYLSIN
+198 SHEYRKPRGVYLSIN
-213 DPSGIEDAF
+213 DPSGIEEAF
-222 ANIGATAENIDLVVV
+222 TNIGATAENIDLVVV

-403 VRVGLSDEE
+403 VRVGVSEEE
-412 SHNRFWCIDRN
+412 SYKRFWCIDRN

-443 EAEVSDW
+443 EAEVSEW
-450 KQNDA
+450 KQNDV

-491 VERPII
+491 IERPII

-514 IEWTEGKALVATG
+514 IEWTEGRALVATG

-600 ISELVAI
+600 ISEMVAI

-615 EGVAREN
+615 EGVARVN
-622 LSDDDIK
+622 LSDNDIK
-629 IAVKEAIWEPE
+629 MAVKEAMWKPE

>member
-1 MKRDSRC
+1 
-8 ERSNCDRAIRS
+8 
-19 RTMCE
+19 
-24 KWCIV
+24 
-29 TRRIRVNSRSIRNDT
+29 
-44 PRDCR
+44 
-49 SNSFKEKLK
+49 
-58 EEGDNPLFFVYN
+58 
-70 IEMLYMNRGRDVMS
+70 MNRGRDVMS

-198 SHEYRKPRGIYLSIN
+198 SHEYRKPRGVYLSVN
-213 DPSGIEDAF
+213 DPSGIEEAF

-297 NRHPRITGEAYDEFI
+297 NRHPRVTGEAYDEFI
-312 DTFVQAVNKQFPKA
+312 DTFVQAVGNKFPKA

-403 VRVGLSDEE
+403 VRVGVSEEE
-412 SHNRFWCIDRN
+412 SYKRFWCIDRN

-443 EAEVSDW
+443 EAEVSEW
-450 KQNDA
+450 KQNDV

-509 KPADL
+509 KPVDL
-514 IEWTEGKALVATG
+514 IEWTEGRALVATG

-600 ISELVAI
+600 ISEMVAI

-622 LSDDDIK
+622 LSNNDIK
-629 IAVKEAIWEPE
+629 IAVKEAMWEPE